1 MAIKGFEILLWFLII
16 PLAAGNLPVFET
28 GKEKDWF
35 VRMADALICGY
46 VLLFAVFELL
56 ALPLIFTRQSFAVLK
71 YSYEILACVL
81 ALAGV
86 IFAWKNKKNRADGAE
101 RKKSLSRKKI
111 PAAMWLAFL
120 LVAIQMG
127 AYVFG
132 MATDLDDAF
141 YVATATTTLETN
153 GMFTY
158 DAYTGMLASYLPAR
172 YVFAPFPILLAFYS
186 DMVHMHAAV
195 VAHTVEPVFFL
206 LISYLVYWKIGRK
219 LFDKDDRKVGL
230 FLLFLVLIQMF
241 SYYSVHSLE
250 TFGSVDGPGVRFVV
264 FLQGCALRCK
274 YCHNPETWAEGGEE
288 WTVDKLFQRVWRY
301 RNYWGKKGGIT
312 VSGGE
317 PLRQMEFLTAFF
329 ELARS
334 KGVHTALD
342 TAGQPFR
349 PDDAAYLA
357 DFDRLMKSTS
367 LVILDLK
374 EIDPE
379 KHRRLT
385 GKDNANILAMARH
398 ISDLGVPLWIRHVL
412 VPGLTDD
419 EDGLRKTAEF
429 ISSLKT
435 VQRVEVLP
443 YHTLGLFKWQKLGIP
458 YPLPDA
464 VPPTAEQ
471 VKRAEE
477 LLETARYTS

>member
-1 MAIKGFEILLWFLII
+1 MFEKLGKAKYVVPLLIGIVAACVMSVMFYPMANMEMKG
-16 PLAAGNLPVFET
+16 LP
-28 GKEKDWF
+28 
-35 VRMADALICGY
+35 
-46 VLLFAVFELL
+46 
-56 ALPLIFTRQSFAVLK
+56 FAVL
-71 YSYEILACVL
+71 SLDE
-81 ALAGV
+81 GV
-86 IFAWKNKKNRADGAE
+86 ETPQGA
-101 RKKSLSRKKI
+101 
-111 PAAMWLAFL
+111 MNVGDT
-120 LVAIQMG
+120 LVENI
-127 AYVFG
+127 
-132 MATDLDDAF
+132 TS
-141 YVATATTTLETN
+141 ATA
-153 GMFTY
+153 
-158 DAYTGMLASYLPAR
+158 
-172 YVFAPFPILLAFYS
+172 
-186 DMVHMHAAV
+186 
-195 VAHTVEPVFFL
+195 
-206 LISYLVYWKIGRK
+206 
-219 LFDKDDRKVGL
+219 
-230 FLLFLVLIQMF
+230 
-241 SYYSVHSLE
+241 
-250 TFGSVDGPGVRFVV
+250 
-264 FLQGCALRCK
+264 
-274 YCHNPETWAEGGEE
+274 AEGGEE
-288 WTVDKLFQRVWRY
+288 WTAEKLFQRVYRY

-349 PDDAAYLA
+349 PDDPDYLA
-357 DFDRLMKSTS
+357 GFDRLMKSTS

-379 KHRRLT
+379 RHRQLT

-398 ISDLGVPLWIRHVL
+398 ISDLGIPLWIRHVL

-419 EDGLRKTAEF
+419 EEGLRRTADF
-429 ISSLKT
+429 IRSLKT

-477 LLETARYTS
+477 LLEVSRYPG

>member
-1 MAIKGFEILLWFLII
+1 M
-16 PLAAGNLPVFET
+16 
-28 GKEKDWF
+28 
-35 VRMADALICGY
+35 
-46 VLLFAVFELL
+46 
-56 ALPLIFTRQSFAVLK
+56 
-71 YSYEILACVL
+71 
-81 ALAGV
+81 
-86 IFAWKNKKNRADGAE
+86 
-101 RKKSLSRKKI
+101 
-111 PAAMWLAFL
+111 
-120 LVAIQMG
+120 
-127 AYVFG
+127 
-132 MATDLDDAF
+132 
-141 YVATATTTLETN
+141 
-153 GMFTY
+153 
-158 DAYTGMLASYLPAR
+158 
-172 YVFAPFPILLAFYS
+172 
-186 DMVHMHAAV
+186 
-195 VAHTVEPVFFL
+195 
-206 LISYLVYWKIGRK
+206 IGR
-219 LFDKDDRKVGL
+219 
-230 FLLFLVLIQMF
+230 
-241 SYYSVHSLE
+241 VHSIE
-250 TFGSVDGPGVRFVV
+250 SFGTVDGPGIRMVI
-264 FLQGCALRCK
+264 FLSGCPMRCL
-274 YCHNPETWAEGGEE
+274 YCHNPDTWDPKGGSPMTAEEILDQYE
-288 WTVDKLFQRVWRY
+288 QARPFY
-301 RNYWGKKGGIT
+301 KKGGIT

-385 GKDNANILAMARH
+385 GRDNANILAMARH